1 MEPII
6 NGHLIKKPP
15 QSGHLQST
23 AKRPLSI
30 VRMSNFMQG
39 QDGNLWQTIETE
51 KAWLKLGTWS
61 TTYELRVIMMIENRV
76 VIMMIIDFS

>member
-51 KAWLKLGTWS
+51 NHDDYRFLIGLSWGVS
-61 TTYELRVIMMIENRV
+61 TNT
-76 VIMMIIDFS
+76 